1 MGLLFHSICLLT
13 SCRPQLHTCEPVTVA
28 LHTSLQPGS
37 SWTHFNSWQK
47 SFVFRRTLEH
57 RNGLWTKRTWMRQHF
72 VLVIRL
78 QRSLTN
84 YALPALEII
93 APHPHA
99 AVWVIVF
106 LTVTTPEGLALTL
119 DPFQTQTTIS
129 WLAGLKVITYDL
141 KPEHRS
147 VPGTLLKNKTIFD
160 RQLL

>member
-84 YALPALEII
+84 YAFSYL
-93 APHPHA
+93 
-99 AVWVIVF
+99 
-106 LTVTTPEGLALTL
+106 LTGPRNYRTTSSCCCVGYSFSDCDNTRRSCSDFGSIS
-119 DPFQTQTTIS
+119 DPNNNFMAGWSQSNYIWPQAGASISTQDTS
-129 WLAGLKVITYDL
+129 EK
-141 KPEHRS
+141 
-147 VPGTLLKNKTIFD
+147 
-160 RQLL
+160 

>member
-57 RNGLWTKRTWMRQHF
+57 RNGLRTKCTWMRQRF

-84 YALPALEII
+84 YAFSYL
-93 APHPHA
+93 
-99 AVWVIVF
+99 
-106 LTVTTPEGLALTL
+106 LTGPRNYRTTSSCCCVGYSFSDCDNTRRSCSDFGSIS
-119 DPFQTQTTIS
+119 DPNNNFMAGWSQSNYIWPQAGASIS
-129 WLAGLKVITYDL
+129 TRDTSEK
-141 KPEHRS
+141 
-147 VPGTLLKNKTIFD
+147 
-160 RQLL
+160 